1 MVSLRIAK
9 CYFIIGN
16 IVFKQEFVI
25 SMGIDPAPHWAN
37 LFLYFLK
44 SKYVQLLISKG
55 SPRAFKVPW
64 DINVYRQPLHNK
76 WWWWVFFLSPRA
88 FKVPWDIRFAEEFC
102 TINDGGEFSSSD
114 KYNYPKQ
121 LEIKPEHQGEH
132 ATFLDFEIPIQ
143 DNIFVCK
150 LFEKRN
156 TFPLFIINMPY
167 FSSNI
172 PSSVF
177 CGSIFSGFQSIGN

>member
-1 MVSLRIAK
+1 MVSLRVAK

-44 SKYVQLLISKG
+44 SKYVQQLISKG

-64 DINVYRQPLHNK
+64 DI
-76 WWWWVFFLSPRA
+76 
-88 FKVPWDIRFAEEFC
+88 RFAEDFC
-102 TINDGGEFSSSD
+102 TKNDGGEFSSSH
-114 KYNYPKQ
+114 KYDYPKH
-121 LEIKPEHQGEH
+121 LERKPEHQGEH

-143 DNIFVCK
+143 DNIFACK
-150 LFEKRN
+150 LEKRS
-156 TFPLFIINMPY
+156 TFPLFIIRMPY
-167 FSSNI
+167 LSSNI
-172 PSSVF
+172 PSSIF

>member
-1 MVSLRIAK
+1 MVSLRVAK

-44 SKYVQLLISKG
+44 SKYVQQLISKG

-88 FKVPWDIRFAEEFC
+88 FKVPWDIRFAERLLYKKWWWWVFFFTQIWLPQAIRKKTWTSRGTC
-102 TINDGGEFSSSD
+102 
-114 KYNYPKQ
+114 
-121 LEIKPEHQGEH
+121 
-132 ATFLDFEIPIQ
+132 
-143 DNIFVCK
+143 NILGFW
-150 LFEKRN
+150 N
-156 TFPLFIINMPY
+156 TN
-167 FSSNI
+167 
-172 PSSVF
+172 
-177 CGSIFSGFQSIGN
+177 SG